1 MYDVIIIGAGPA
13 GLAAGMY
20 AGRLNLRTLI
30 IGEDVGGLIATTQ
43 LVENYPGFK
52 RISGEELS
60 ERLLEHA
67 EEYGVELVEARVI
80 DVEKTAD
87 GFRVLTDEDE
97 SYSAKALIFA
107 TGTRHRRLPA
117 KGAEQY
123 ENRGIYYCALCDGP
137 LFKNKVVAVVGGSD
151 SAAKEALLLAE
162 YARKVYIIYR
172 GEKLR
177 GEPPNLRRIE
187 ENEKIEVIY
196 RTNIVEVKG
205 DRLLR
210 SIVLDRE
217 YNGSKELSLDG
228 VFVAIGGEPQSEL
241 AKKLGVETNEKG
253 EIIIDRDSR
262 TSVAGVFAAGDVV
275 ASSFKQAIVGV
286 AEGVVAAYS
295 AYRFVTSG
303 YVATRASGE

>member
-1 MYDVIIIGAGPA
+1 MYDVIILGAGPA

-20 AGRLNLRTLI
+20 AGRLNMRTLI
-30 IGEDVGGLIATTQ
+30 IGEEVGGLIATTQ

-52 RISGEELS
+52 QISGEELS
-60 ERLLEHA
+60 ERLMEHA
-67 EEYGVELVEARVI
+67 EEYGVELVEARAI
-80 DVEKTAD
+80 DVERIEE
-87 GFRVLTDEDE
+87 GFRVVTDEDE
-97 SYSAKALIFA
+97 SYEGKTLIFA
-107 TGTRHRRLPA
+107 TGTRHRKLPA
-117 KGAEQY
+117 KGAEEY
-123 ENRGIYYCALCDGP
+123 ENRGVYYCALCDGP
-137 LFKNKVVAVVGGSD
+137 LFKDKVVAVVGGSD

-210 SIVLDRE
+210 SVVLDRE

>member
-1 MYDVIIIGAGPA
+1 MHDVIVIGAGPA

-52 RISGEELS
+52 QISGEELS

-67 EEYGVELVEARVI
+67 EEYGVELVEARAT
-80 DVEKTAD
+80 DVERTQE
-87 GFRVLTDEDE
+87 GFRVLTEE
-97 SYSAKALIFA
+97 GSYPAKALIFA
-107 TGTRHRRLPA
+107 TGTRHRKLPA
-117 KGAEQY
+117 KRAEEY
-123 ENRGIYYCALCDGP
+123 ENRGVYYCALCDGP
-137 LFKNKVVAVVGGSD
+137 LFRNRTVAVVGGSD

-162 YARKVYIIYR
+162 YARRVYIIYR
-172 GEKLR
+172 GSRLR
-177 GEPPNLRRIE
+177 GEPPNIRRVE

-196 RTNIVEVKG
+196 RTSILEIKG
-205 DRLLR
+205 DRRLR
-210 SIVLDRE
+210 SVVLDRE
-217 YNGSKELSLDG
+217 YKGSRELELDA

-253 EIIIDRDSR
+253 EIVIDRDSR
-262 TSVAGVFAAGDVV
+262 TNVAGVFAAGDVV

-295 AYRFVTSG
+295 AYRYVTSG
-303 YVATRASGE
+303 YVATRASGG

>member
-1 MYDVIIIGAGPA
+1 MHDVIVIGAGPA

-52 RISGEELS
+52 QISGEELA

-67 EEYGVELVEARVI
+67 EEYGVELVEARAT
-80 DVEKTAD
+80 DVERTQE
-87 GFRVLTDEDE
+87 GFRVLTEE
-97 SYSAKALIFA
+97 KSYSAKALIFA
-107 TGTRHRRLPA
+107 TGTRHRKLPA
-117 KGAEQY
+117 KRAEEY
-123 ENRGIYYCALCDGP
+123 ENRGVYYCALCDGP
-137 LFKNKVVAVVGGSD
+137 LFRDRTVAVVGGSD

-162 YARKVYIIYR
+162 YARRVYIIYR
-172 GEKLR
+172 GSRLR
-177 GEPPNLRRIE
+177 GEPPNIRRVE

-196 RTNIVEVKG
+196 RTSILEVRG
-205 DRLLR
+205 DRRLR
-210 SIVLDRE
+210 SVVLDRE
-217 YNGSKELSLDG
+217 YKGSRELELDA

-241 AKKLGVETNEKG
+241 AKRLGVETNEKG
-253 EIIIDRDSR
+253 EIVIDRDSR

-295 AYRFVTSG
+295 AYRYVTSG
-303 YVATRASGE
+303 YVATRASGG